1 MPVSAL
7 SKYIAINVH
16 FSKLTKISFCL
27 SFFTFPLHVLFL
39 LKLLIFPLT
48 IYRLFFF
55 MFFSYL
61 HLHIFFLQYSSL
73 YFQQLH
79 VSLLYYIIS
88 FMLYII
94 IYLFSFTYVYED
106 NIMGYICLCVHILH
120 FLCLEAIF

>member
-1 MPVSAL
+1 MF
-7 SKYIAINVH
+7 IFQIN
-16 FSKLTKISFCL
+16 KNIIL
-27 SFFTFPLHVLFL
+27 SFFFMFPLHVLFL